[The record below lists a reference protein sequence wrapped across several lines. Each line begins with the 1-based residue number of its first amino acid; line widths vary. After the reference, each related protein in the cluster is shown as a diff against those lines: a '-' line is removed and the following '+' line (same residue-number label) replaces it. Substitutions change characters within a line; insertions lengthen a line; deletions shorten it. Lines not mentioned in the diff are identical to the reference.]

1 VRIGFKYPQKVVFV
15 SLKKQQIVDYLRR
28 YRLFSNFEK
37 VYSDEDT
44 YENTYSLKIWRASV
58 YSERKKYFLR
68 LVSGFDVLK
77 PMKPKKYSNH
87 S

>member
-1 VRIGFKYPQKVVFV
+1 VHIGFKYPQKVVFV
-15 SLKKQQIVDYLRR
+15 SLKKQQTVDY
-28 YRLFSNFEK
+28 
-37 VYSDEDT
+37 ED
-44 YENTYSLKIWRASV
+44 TYSLKIWRVSV
-58 YSERKKYFLR
+58 YSARKKYFLR